1 MKKVK
6 KIWMLIALCF
16 VGLKLKSL
24 DECIDSEIVTVS
36 AETLKQEI
44 EGGCGTFIINVLN
57 KNSFKD
63 CSIPGSKNI
72 PAHQLLH
79 YAQKKIRKGS
89 WNADKPIVVYCASG
103 ECPLSR
109 YAWKI
114 LKSVGFT
121 NVLLFK
127 GGMQD
132 WKKKGYPVK
141 GKARAGYLRG

>member
-1 MKKVK
+1 MKKIK
-6 KIWMLIALCF
+6 KLLVVVSCVLVF
-16 VGLKLKSL
+16 KLQCLEQLS
-24 DECIDSEIVTVS
+24 ESEIVTIS
-36 AETLKQEI
+36 AESLKQEI

-63 CSIPGSKNI
+63 CSIPGSKNV

-79 YAQKKIRKGS
+79 YAKKQIRKGR
-89 WNADKPIVVYCASG
+89 WQADKPIVVYCASG

-132 WKKKGYPVK
+132 WKLKGYPVK
-141 GKARAGYLRG
+141 GKARAGYLKG

>member
-1 MKKVK
+1 MKKI
-6 KIWMLIALCF
+6 KILLMMITFCA
-16 VGLKLKSL
+16 
-24 DECIDSEIVTVS
+24 IDQRLQCLEESSESEIVTVS
-36 AETLKQEI
+36 AETLRQEI

-63 CSIPGSKNI
+63 CSIPGSKNV

-79 YAQKKIRKGS
+79 YAQKKIRKGR
-89 WNADKPIVVYCASG
+89 WQADKPIVVYCASG

-109 YAWKI
+109 YAWKM

-132 WKKKGYPVK
+132 WKKKGYPIK
-141 GKARAGYLRG
+141 GKARAGYLKG

>member
-1 MKKVK
+1 MKNITVL
-6 KIWMLIALCF
+6 WLVFVLCNTSIS
-16 VGLKLKSL
+16 LYSL
-24 DECIDSEIVTVS
+24 DRSCDSEIITIS

-44 EGGCGTFIINVLN
+44 EGGCGTFVINVLN

-63 CSIPGSKNI
+63 CSIPGSTNV
-72 PAHQLLH
+72 PAHQLSH
-79 YAQKKIRKGS
+79 YAQKKIRKGR
-89 WNADKPIVVYCASG
+89 WEADKPIVVYCASSD
-103 ECPLSR
+103 CPLSR
-109 YAWKI
+109 YAWKM

-141 GKARAGYLRG
+141 GKARAGYLKG